1 MCNVFVNYV
10 MFCIICN
17 VCNRTLTVMC
27 PSRQTGRSTQRRN
40 TKSWWQR
47 KAQTTR
53 KKCNPARIIS
63 LLGVY
68 FGFIYFVEIS
78 RLVSPEGSMTNS
90 LVLIICIM
98 DGILYLDNINFLTRS
113 LTLLCV
119 SDIRGLCFI
128 KNLRHY
134 KFMDIYY

>member
-1 MCNVFVNYV
+1 MCNVFVICV
-10 MFCIICN
+10 MFCNICN

-53 KKCNPARIIS
+53 KKCNCAKIIS
-63 LLGVY
+63 LFRGS
-68 FGFIYFVEIS
+68 I
-78 RLVSPEGSMTNS
+78 LVPNILYRSVNWSPLNGSMTNS

-98 DGILYLDNINFLTRS
+98 DGILYLDNIKFLKRS
-113 LTLLCV
+113 LTLLCM

-128 KNLRHY
+128 
-134 KFMDIYY
+134 